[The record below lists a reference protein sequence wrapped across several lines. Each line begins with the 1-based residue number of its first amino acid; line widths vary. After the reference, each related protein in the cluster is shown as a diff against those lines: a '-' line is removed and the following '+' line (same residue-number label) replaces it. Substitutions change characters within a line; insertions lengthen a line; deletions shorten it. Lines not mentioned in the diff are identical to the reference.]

1 VVATREVPSLQL
13 KKIFKKGCK
22 IFAAHMEE
30 TPKDKVA
37 RIEDNVFLKEFEYVI
52 GEILGFPPK
61 RDLFLYEFDVWSG
74 SSVQASL

>member
-1 VVATREVPSLQL
+1 VVTTREVISLQR

-37 RIEDNVFLKEFEYVI
+37 RIEDNIFFKEFEDVI
-52 GEILGFPPK
+52 G
-61 RDLFLYEFDVWSG
+61 
-74 SSVQASL
+74 